1 MKKRMTPETD
11 FPDLWDLRGYW
22 GACFIQVD
30 SDGDGIS
37 DAAEEYYEEHPEEW
51 EERNEFL
58 ESQGMGTRDYDDY
71 IGEDSDGPETPE
83 GATTGGGDP
92 GDPGDPN
99 VNEYG
104 YNHGDWDGMSQ
115 NERRDIA
122 HSHGD
127 TWHGQAP
134 PSADDDDGAGA
145 TSSTSSSSSP
155 EPVRPDFKTGA
166 EREDWL
172 AEQRQRL
179 YDEQEQEYQEN
190 IDRGHN
196 EWAQQTQDHADA
208 MREEGREDAADRLEQ
223 MIAEQRAEWD
233 REGTDSTEDRDQR
246 RAAYIDRPTFGRET
260 RIQQY
265 QDADGNVDRRQMR
278 SAIAQ
283 NHPQMSAQDIEYS
296 LWYNWAWEDAPP
308 PPSAARIPAATGP
321 NAAPPFSESLD
332 PMLKLGWETG
342 EEYLERVEIL
352 QAERDQL
359 SRERALRESREGQST
374 LDRSL
379 EQLNAMGLGPA
390 EYAVELERLA
400 QDPWFHG
407 VAYDDERRWLAGT
420 ADFYRSVG
428 TAIAIGQP
436 GTAGDLG
443 EAISALQQISGQAD
457 ITEAQRA
464 YLGRVIDSHTEART
478 PLVEASEKAI
488 DAWVTKVLGNINAFG
503 GEEALGRAQGIQ
515 NDRSLTPDQR
525 QQALADLEFESWETK
540 ALGNISAFGGPEALA
555 QAQAV
560 QDDGSLTPEQRQK
573 ALANLQ
579 AETWETKV
587 MGNIGAFG
595 GPEALAQAQAVQ
607 DDGLTREAR
616 WEAMSDLETRV
627 IDQAEAKYDQ
637 EMQEARDLAV
647 SLGWD
652 PDARGGRP
660 ELTPLEY
667 IQRHNRD
674 LAKSLGW
681 DPDARGGRPELT
693 PWEYIEQHNEEVEA
707 RARNWRESQRQVEA
721 LDELEPE
728 RLAHETL
735 QRQQAA
741 QFREDMFAELR
752 SRGVAMRSW
761 P

>member
-1 MKKRMTPETD
+1 M
-11 FPDLWDLRGYW
+11 
-22 GACFIQVD
+22 
-30 SDGDGIS
+30 
-37 DAAEEYYEEHPEEW
+37 
-51 EERNEFL
+51 
-58 ESQGMGTRDYDDY
+58 
-71 IGEDSDGPETPE
+71 
-83 GATTGGGDP
+83 
-92 GDPGDPN
+92 
-99 VNEYG
+99 
-104 YNHGDWDGMSQ
+104 
-115 NERRDIA
+115 
-122 HSHGD
+122 
-127 TWHGQAP
+127 
-134 PSADDDDGAGA
+134 
-145 TSSTSSSSSP
+145 
-155 EPVRPDFKTGA
+155 
-166 EREDWL
+166 
-172 AEQRQRL
+172 
-179 YDEQEQEYQEN
+179 
-190 IDRGHN
+190 
-196 EWAQQTQDHADA
+196 
-208 MREEGREDAADRLEQ
+208 
-223 MIAEQRAEWD
+223 
-233 REGTDSTEDRDQR
+233 
-246 RAAYIDRPTFGRET
+246 
-260 RIQQY
+260 
-265 QDADGNVDRRQMR
+265 
-278 SAIAQ
+278 
-283 NHPQMSAQDIEYS
+283 
-296 LWYNWAWEDAPP
+296 
-308 PPSAARIPAATGP
+308 
-321 NAAPPFSESLD
+321 
-332 PMLKLGWETG
+332 
-342 EEYLERVEIL
+342 
-352 QAERDQL
+352 
-359 SRERALRESREGQST
+359 
-374 LDRSL
+374 
-379 EQLNAMGLGPA
+379 
-390 EYAVELERLA
+390 
-400 QDPWFHG
+400 
-407 VAYDDERRWLAGT
+407 
-420 ADFYRSVG
+420 
-428 TAIAIGQP
+428 
-436 GTAGDLG
+436 
-443 EAISALQQISGQAD
+443 
-457 ITEAQRA
+457 
-464 YLGRVIDSHTEART
+464 GRVIDSHTEART

-752 SRGVAMRSW
+752 SRGVSDEELADLTPGQLDAALAATADDLTREYQEWRESQRQLEALDELEPERLAHETLQRQQAAQFREDMFAELRSRGVSDEELADLTPGQLDAALAATADDLTREYQEWRESQRQLEALDELEPERLAQETLQRQQAAQFREDMFAELRSRGVSDEELADLTPGQLDAALAETAADLTREYREWRESQRQLEALDELEPERLAQETLQRSELHAAMQALFAHSGGDEIALDESEQAARAAALWQRPGDW
-761 P
+761 PQALRDAYQAGGWAGLRGTLTHDEIDARKAALSAELYGEGVTPADWWG